1 MSSTEDNKTYSL
13 AVSRSDT
20 RWTYS
25 SVQTGKIHTYFH
37 LILILNSNH
46 YFANEKNDSF
56 FFLSFHFFLKLKVK
70 CIRHHL
76 FFRKASLYKKNLD
89 RVITMFPLRK
99 FHSMALNRSISN
111 RLLSSLMDN
120 INVYQTVDI

>member
-46 YFANEKNDSF
+46 YFANEKNYSF
-56 FFLSFHFFLKLKVK
+56 FNFSHEFLSQIESKMYQ
-70 CIRHHL
+70 
-76 FFRKASLYKKNLD
+76 A
-89 RVITMFPLRK
+89 P
-99 FHSMALNRSISN
+99 SI
-111 RLLSSLMDN
+111 L
-120 INVYQTVDI
+120 